1 MTFAG
6 IFKSA
11 LLSAALLAAGSA
23 NATFFNTGSIGG
35 ASLDDVTLAGDNA
48 DKLVYS
54 SLNPMSTG
62 SLSFSLAFWNT
73 GSLFWSTLETVD
85 GKRLTD
91 YSSRFD
97 FTFGKDKSGKSGTW
111 SITNVSKKYDATL
124 DLTLDIHA
132 SNASTAF
139 LFDNTKIGAGK
150 TLNGTWDIEWVNKGG
165 QIPGFSNAVLFG
177 RDLCL
182 TTAIPA
188 VPEPATLPM
197 LAGGL
202 GLLAFVARRKAN
214 KK

>member
-1 MTFAG
+1 MTIAAVS
-6 IFKSA
+6 KA
-11 LLSAALLAAGSA
+11 VLLSAALLAAGSA
-23 NATFFNTGSIGG
+23 NATFNKGSIGN
-35 ASLDDVTLAGDNA
+35 ATLDDVTLGGEIA

-54 SLNPMSTG
+54 GLNPMNTG

-73 GSLFWSTLETVD
+73 GSLFWSTLETVE
-85 GKRLTD
+85 GKWATD

-97 FTFGKDKSGKSGTW
+97 FTFGKSAGGKTGTW

-139 LFDNTKIGAGK
+139 LFDETRIGAGK
-150 TLNGTWDIEWVNKGG
+150 TLSGTWDIEWLNNGG
-165 QIPGFSNAVLFG
+165 QVPGFSNAVLFG
-177 RDLCL
+177 RDLTL
-182 TTAIPA
+182 TKAVSP
-188 VPEPATLPM
+188 VPESATLPM

-202 GLLAFVARRKAN
+202 ALVALAARRR

>member
-6 IFKSA
+6 IFKTA
-11 LLSAALLAAGSA
+11 LLSAALLGAGSA
-23 NATFFNTGSIGG
+23 NATFFNTGSIGS
-35 ASLDDVTLAGDNA
+35 ASVDDVTLAGDNA

-62 SLSFSLAFWNT
+62 SLAFSLAFWNT

-85 GKRLTD
+85 SKYITD

-97 FTFGKDKSGKSGTW
+97 FTFGKDKSGKTGTW
-111 SITNVSKKYDATL
+111 SITNASTKYDAQL
-124 DLTLDIHA
+124 DLVLDIHA

-139 LFDNTKIGAGK
+139 LFDNTKIGAGQ
-150 TLNGTWDIEWVNKGG
+150 TLNGTWDIEWLNKGG

-188 VPEPATLPM
+188 VPEPGTLPM
-197 LAGGL
+197 VAGGL
-202 GLLAFVARRKAN
+202 ALVALAARRKS

>member
-6 IFKSA
+6 IFKTA
-11 LLSAALLAAGSA
+11 LLSAALLGAGSA
-23 NATFFNTGSIGG
+23 NATFKTGSIGG
-35 ASLDDVTLAGDNA
+35 ASVDDVTLAGDNA

-62 SLSFSLAFWNT
+62 SLAFSLAFWNT

-85 GKRLTD
+85 GKWVTD

-97 FTFGKDKSGKSGTW
+97 FTFGKDKSGKTGTW
-111 SITNVSKKYDATL
+111 SITNASTKYDAQL
-124 DLTLDIHA
+124 DLVLDIHA

-139 LFDNTKIGAGK
+139 LFDNTKIGAGQ
-150 TLNGTWDIEWVNKGG
+150 TLNGTWDIEWLNKGG

-188 VPEPATLPM
+188 VPEPGTLPM
-197 LAGGL
+197 VAGGL
-202 GLLAFVARRKAN
+202 ALVALAARRKS

>member
-6 IFKSA
+6 MFKTA
-11 LLSAALLAAGSA
+11 LLSAALLGAGSA

-35 ASLDDVTLAGDNA
+35 ASLDDVKLAGDNA

-54 SLNPMSTG
+54 TLNP
-62 SLSFSLAFWNT
+62 LAFSFAFANT
-73 GSLFWSTLETVD
+73 GSLFWSVLETVD
-85 GKRLTD
+85 GKHITD

-97 FTFGKDKSGKSGTW
+97 FTFGKDKAGQTGTW
-111 SITNVSKKYDATL
+111 SITNVSKKYDATIDLAL
-124 DLTLDIHA
+124 DLHSDT
-132 SNASTAF
+132 ASTAF
-139 LFDNTKIGAGK
+139 LFDTTKIAAGQ
-150 TLNGTWDIEWVNKGG
+150 TLNGTWDIDWLNSKGKTA
-165 QIPGFSNAVLFG
+165 SLSYAVLYG

-202 GLLAFVARRKAN
+202 ALLALAARRKS